1 MANAIPHK
9 LCYQDCPHSI
19 QYLTNDCLIP
29 LGKRLTPRC
38 MLTAFC
44 WGEGVCSD
52 VACRIALQNP
62 HRIPNPHCVPKSAS
76 RFRIRIAIREFIA
89 LQKRIAIGG
98 FVAFYVTFSNCH
110 PRGG

>member
-1 MANAIPHK
+1 MRTRNQSIVITNQNHTDMANAIPHK
-9 LCYQDCPHSI
+9 LRYQDCPHSI

-62 HRIPNPHCVPKSAS
+62 RRVPEPASHSQPALRSQICIAFQNPHC
-76 RFRIRIAIREFIA
+76 
-89 LQKRIAIGG
+89 
-98 FVAFYVTFSNCH
+98 N
-110 PRGG
+110 

>member
-9 LCYQDCPHSI
+9 LRYQDCPHSI

-44 WGEGVCSD
+44 WGRAF
-52 VACRIALQNP
+52 VATWRAAF
-62 HRIPNPHCVPKSAS
+62 PNAAS
-76 RFRIRIAIREFIA
+76 RSQTRIAIR
-89 LQKRIAIGG
+89 G
-98 FVAFYVTFSNCH
+98 FGSLHYVAFSNCH
-110 PRGG
+110 PRGAKNCRNEIMSTFASDNPVKSIG